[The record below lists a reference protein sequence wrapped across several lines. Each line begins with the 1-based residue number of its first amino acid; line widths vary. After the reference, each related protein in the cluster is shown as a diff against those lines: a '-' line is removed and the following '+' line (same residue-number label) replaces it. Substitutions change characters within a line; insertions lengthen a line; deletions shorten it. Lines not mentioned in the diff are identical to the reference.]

1 MSIGRD
7 PYRWSAAQF
16 QAFKTELNAHDSR
29 SKGRTLTLP
38 DNVRDNMILD
48 QALFVKRS
56 DPQLFRTL
64 VDRASV
70 SKAKAKRK

>member
-7 PYRWSAAQF
+7 PYKWSAAQF
-16 QAFKTELNAHDSR
+16 QAFKRELNAYDSR
-29 SKGRTLTLP
+29 SIGRTLTLP

-48 QALFVKRS
+48 QALFVRGS

-64 VDRASV
+64 TDRASV
-70 SKAKAKRK
+70 SRKKK